1 MTDKMTAEEM
11 LTEIGLFFLKKPKG
25 MLIMFGSVAVI
36 IGILYFS
43 SIKAQNSILIDS
55 LKVLGS
61 TAQISDTIVKKV
73 KEIEVKA
80 EVASK
85 DIDERMARLDEV
97 EKRFQAKR
105 EEIKRLR
112 EEQEIILK
120 QVEAK
125 LKEANI
131 KLDKIEEQQ
140 MEQRKQQEMLIRA
153 YEFAPNKSMR
163 VK

>member
-61 TAQISDTIVKKV
+61 TAQISDTIIKKV

-80 EVASK
+80 DLASK

-105 EEIKRLR
+105 EEIKKLR
-112 EEQEIILK
+112 EEQDELLK
-120 QVEAK
+120 DLNEK
-125 LKEANI
+125 LHIANT
-131 KLDKIEEQQ
+131 KLDRIDEQQ
-140 MEQRKQQEMLIRA
+140 AMQKTQQEVLFKMQKEVMMKKWA
-153 YEFAPNKSMR
+153 Y
-163 VK
+163 